1 MSVKDLIQK
10 AASKDAGGFEASFK
24 DIMADKMLSAIETK
38 YTAMFAPEEISA
50 EQDVEAEA

>member
-38 YTAMFAPEEISA
+38 YTSMFAPEEISA